1 MAVFSAQT
9 EEKMKKT
16 WKGVIEN
23 LNNAKTG
30 IKSHL
35 NEVKD
40 KLKGKV
46 TSKRLFG
53 RKGFGTCPFERFYC
67 PRKIVSKLAQYFL
80 VFFQA

>member
-1 MAVFSAQT
+1 MVVFSAQT

-16 WKGVIEN
+16 WKGVMEN
-23 LNNAKTG
+23 LYNAKTG

-46 TSKRLFG
+46 
-53 RKGFGTCPFERFYC
+53 
-67 PRKIVSKLAQYFL
+67 V
-80 VFFQA
+80 